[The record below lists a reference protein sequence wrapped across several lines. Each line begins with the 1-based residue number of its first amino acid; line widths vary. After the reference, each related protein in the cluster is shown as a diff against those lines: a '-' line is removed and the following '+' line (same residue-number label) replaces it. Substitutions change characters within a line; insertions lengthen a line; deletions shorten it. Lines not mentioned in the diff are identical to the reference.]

1 MKQVTLNRELDRR
14 RVTIMSLIVVSF
26 FVLLSIMASSLP
38 TNIWGLIAAFTAGL
52 VVTPVI
58 ASPIEWAVHRYVYH
72 RSLGFLKRI
81 YSIHLAHHHL
91 YFPTWRYVTSGPARR
106 IPILDS
112 GVSVPQATRWGNA
125 ATYMAHFA
133 FYMVLGGTL
142 IWLPG
147 WILSRN
153 VPFLVGSIVG
163 TIVISDL
170 FITVHD
176 AIHRPG
182 SHPLMERHRW
192 FQFLDEH
199 HYIHHLDTEANVN
212 FLLPLAD
219 WLFCTLRIELTSDEL
234 VIHGPREAAK
244 SRLVGNGEP
253 ADRTTI
259 RSVNFHG
266 NKKGAD
272 DNFGEAVNVRVV

>member
-1 MKQVTLNRELDRR
+1 MKQAALNRKLDRR
-14 RVTIMSLIVVSF
+14 RVSLMSLIVVSF
-26 FVLLSIMASSLP
+26 FVLLSITAGSLP
-38 TNIWGLIAAFTAGL
+38 TSLWGLVGAFTAGL

-58 ASPIEWAVHRYVYH
+58 ASPIEWTVHRYVYH

-91 YFPTWRYVTSGPARR
+91 YFPTWRYVTSGPAKR

-112 GVSVPQATRWGNA
+112 GVSVPQASRSGNV
-125 ATYMAHFA
+125 ATYLAHFA
-133 FYMVLGGTL
+133 FYMVLGATL

-147 WILSRN
+147 WLLSRS

-182 SHPLMERHRW
+182 SHPLMERQRW

-199 HYIHHLDTEANVN
+199 HYIHHVDTEANVN

-219 WLFCTLRIELTSDEL
+219 LLFGTLRRELTSAEL
-234 VIHGPREAAK
+234 AIHGTREAAK
-244 SRLVGNGEP
+244 SRLIGCGEP
-253 ADRTTI
+253 ADRSTA
-259 RSVNFHG
+259 RADENMHFESKESSVAV
-266 NKKGAD
+266 GAS
-272 DNFGEAVNVRVV
+272 

>member
-1 MKQVTLNRELDRR
+1 MKQLTGRLDRR
-14 RVTIMSLIVVSF
+14 RLALMTLIVVSSY
-26 FVLLSIMASSLP
+26 VLLAFAMGSLP
-38 TNIWGLIAAFTAGL
+38 TSLWGSIAAFAGGL

-91 YFPTWRYVTSGPARR
+91 YFPTWRYVTRGPARR
-106 IPILDS
+106 IPILAS
-112 GVSVPQATRWGNA
+112 GVRAPQATRLRNA
-125 ATYMAHFA
+125 ATYLAHYA
-133 FYMVLGGTL
+133 FYMVLGSVF

-147 WILSRN
+147 WLVSHS
-153 VPFLVGSIVG
+153 VPFILGSIVG

-182 SHPLMERHRW
+182 SHPLMERQRW

-199 HYIHHLDTEANVN
+199 HYIHHVDTEANVN

-219 WLFCTLRIELTSDEL
+219 WLFGTLRRELTSGEL
-234 VIHGPREAAK
+234 AIHGTRETAK
-244 SRLVGNGEP
+244 SRLIGTGEP
-253 ADRTTI
+253 ADRATTH
-259 RSVNFHG
+259 RDADGPVASAELHVAV
-266 NKKGAD
+266 GA
-272 DNFGEAVNVRVV
+272 N